1 MPIGSGGACALP
13 GPFEEPGPNWFDA
26 PPQHHEFKIN
36 KAADSSDMET
46 LMSENAARDPQEP
59 EISDEMR
66 AEIDEAMASAE
77 PVEGTVSEPGDPQT
91 ARIAELEQL
100 VAERTADLQRLQA
113 EYVNYKKRVDR
124 DRDLARQAGVE
135 RVLTDFLPVL
145 DSIALAKQHD
155 DVAGGF
161 KLVADELEKVT
172 TRHGLVAFGEVGDAF
187 DPVRHDALMAV
198 PMDEPVE
205 VVTVSQVMQQG
216 YELGGRVIRPA
227 RVAVANP

>member
-1 MPIGSGGACALP
+1 MTDSQFVPDGEAVGEGVEATPSPEA
-13 GPFEEPGPNWFDA
+13 FEP
-26 PPQHHEFKIN
+26 
-36 KAADSSDMET
+36 
-46 LMSENAARDPQEP
+46 
-59 EISDEMR
+59 
-66 AEIDEAMASAE
+66 AEGLELLEAIDK
-77 PVEGTVSEPGDPQT
+77 V
-91 ARIAELEQL
+91 AELESL
-100 VAERTADLQRLQA
+100 VAERTLDLQRVAA